1 MKISYAAVLTV
12 AALALQCAPSHA
24 QGWRYYG
31 NRSGESVGFADGLS
45 QAPGGGLSQ
54 GPGGGLSVGPGGG
67 LSQGMGGGLSVGPG
81 GGLSVGMGG
90 GLSQGPGGGLS
101 QGPGGGLSVA
111 MLGGLAVAPCG
122 GLAVAPCGLPGPQRL
137 NYLVFF
143 DWDRFTLTRPAR
155 DLIAAAA
162 KAIVEGRPARI
173 EVNGHA
179 DLTGPAAYNQK
190 LSQRRARVVADEL
203 IADGV
208 PAREIQIRAFG
219 DRAPLVP
226 TGHGVREPQNRRVE
240 IIVVPSREETAAE

>member
-1 MKISYAAVLTV
+1 MSDAVRTDNRGLAIGFPMCPTPRAGAWSLGVDQVMFLRGGPVKISYAAVLTV

-162 KAIVEGRPARI
+162 KAIVEGRPYELTTLRR
-173 EVNGHA
+173 EVR
-179 DLTGPAAYNQK
+179 DL
-190 LSQRRARVVADEL
+190 RRANEILKAASVFF
-203 IADGV
+203 
-208 PAREIQIRAFG
+208 ARELDQPRP
-219 DRAPLVP
+219 R
-226 TGHGVREPQNRRVE
+226 
-240 IIVVPSREETAAE
+240 